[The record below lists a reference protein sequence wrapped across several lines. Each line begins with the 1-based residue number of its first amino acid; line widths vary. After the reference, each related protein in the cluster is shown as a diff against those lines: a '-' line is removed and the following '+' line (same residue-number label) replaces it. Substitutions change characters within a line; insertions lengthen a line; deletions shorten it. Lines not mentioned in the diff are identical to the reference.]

1 MTSHASGRFAATGDA
16 QSCGFVVRNKTT
28 DATPVNL
35 GLDGST
41 TRLTIPSGKTMSGFL
56 IVKGIKSD
64 GSAKAR
70 FVRLCDITNVG
81 GTTSLDTAIEA
92 IGTDYNP
99 SGCTLAVTAE
109 NATDDLQVN
118 ITGPAG
124 ETWRWTATF
133 SGLEIAYGV

>member
-1 MTSHASGRFAATGDA
+1 
-16 QSCGFVVRNKTT
+16 VLRNKTT

-35 GLDGST
+35 FANGSSA
-41 TRLTIPSGKTMSGFL
+41 RLTIPSGKTMTGFL

-70 FVRLCDITNVG
+70 FVRLVDITNVG
-81 GTTSLDTAIEA
+81 GTTALDTPIEA

-99 SGCTLAVTAE
+99 SACVLAVTAE
-109 NATDDLQVN
+109 DATDDLQIN

-124 ETWRWTATF
+124 ETWRWVCTF
-133 SGLEIAYGV
+133 NGLEIAYGT